1 MFGEWLLMRDIYS
14 VKFEDAEPIYKKIDW
29 ISYDDETKDYS
40 PLFIDMIDVD
50 TPSTSGW
57 EFEDNIYG
65 YNVKSIDKSIT
76 KFRNLDDVEK
86 FLKNYKPTDITDEDI
101 DRYLKI
107 YKDYKKQ

>member
-1 MFGEWLLMRDIYS
+1 MRDIYTDNFNATEF
-14 VKFEDAEPIYKKIDW
+14 VYKNIDW
-29 ISYDDETKDYS
+29 INYDDETKDYS
-40 PLFIDMIDVD
+40 PLFIDIIDID

-86 FLKNYKPTDITDEDI
+86 FLKNNKPTDITDEAI
-101 DRYLKI
+101 DKYFKI
-107 YKDYKKQ
+107 YKDYNKKWNTF